1 MTSGSINVNERGG
14 GGQQRSYFMWIFKL
28 YENGV
33 YKSYLN
39 RQTCD
44 KNTLTHPHSKYT
56 QVQHSTKTTMK
67 TTTYKVL
74 CSGSHRH
81 MRYIGQLSRLHRS
94 QRQRHIGSNSMFR
107 LLVEDSQHKKL
118 RQSVGLVVRHTLVK
132 KGKRS
137 FMKM

>member
-67 TTTYKVL
+67 TTTYKKLYSGFL
-74 CSGSHRH
+74 CHV
-81 MRYIGQLSRLHRS
+81 RYIGLVSRLSRLRCS
-94 QRQRHIGSNSMFR
+94 QLRRHIGYDFDLTPYFDCWLMTLDPISF
-107 LLVEDSQHKKL
+107 VHP
-118 RQSVGLVVRHTLVK
+118 SVCWSVTLELK
-132 KGKRS
+132 T
-137 FMKM
+137 